1 MAGEGIE
8 SLLSQ
13 VRAGDRGARDRL
25 FAVLYEDLQA
35 RARFELRRGGR
46 KSLDTTVIV
55 HEAYLRLAKLERLV
69 PDDKAHF
76 MRIAARA
83 MRSVVVD
90 QARRRLAQKRGGG
103 LEQVDLE
110 LAVAEE
116 EFQSRATDLMAL
128 DEALSRL
135 EQEDSRLAEVVQLRY
150 FAGQSVADTAE
161 ALGVSERT
169 VKRDWRMARAMLH
182 AMLEDAVRART
193 ETE

>member
-1 MAGEGIE
+1 
-8 SLLSQ
+8 
-13 VRAGDRGARDRL
+13 
-25 FAVLYEDLQA
+25 
-35 RARFELRRGGR
+35 
-46 KSLDTTVIV
+46 
-55 HEAYLRLAKLERLV
+55 
-69 PDDKAHF
+69 